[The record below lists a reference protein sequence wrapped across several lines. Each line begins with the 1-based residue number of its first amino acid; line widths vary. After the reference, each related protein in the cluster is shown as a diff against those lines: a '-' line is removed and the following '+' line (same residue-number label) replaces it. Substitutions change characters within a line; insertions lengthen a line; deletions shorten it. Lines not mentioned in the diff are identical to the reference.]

1 MTKNEWILVKPHVDA
16 MLASK
21 AACTLC
27 GGERDRVCTFT
38 VVTTSTPPWRR
49 VLISPLCKAC
59 AEDPEVKTRIIEK
72 DFLNECEDVE
82 IS

>member
-1 MTKNEWILVKPHVDA
+1 MTNEEWVLVKPHVDQMA
-16 MLASK
+16 GSK
-21 AACTLC
+21 AACCRC
-27 GGERDRVCTFT
+27 GGKRDRVCTFT
-38 VVTTSTPPWRR
+38 IITTNPPWRR

-59 AEDPEVKTRIIEK
+59 AEDPDLKTRIIEK